1 MSIANLQAVKVLNT
15 QLTDIFITLVE
26 GENMTPKI
34 VLLTIGVLMTLH
46 GIGLFLG
53 AGSIEEYTDPT
64 EAMIAMGVRLNEAK
78 GLMTLLVGVI
88 LLTSFN
94 IDIKSA
100 KKVVFG
106 TGIAMA
112 ICCAVT
118 TEVHIN
124 QVWNG
129 VGGPPVFIPIIFGLL
144 ALWSFYVGLKKDSSE

>member
-1 MSIANLQAVKVLNT
+1 MN
-15 QLTDIFITLVE
+15 
-26 GENMTPKI
+26 PKI
-34 VLLTIGVLMTLH
+34 VLVTIGILMTLQ

-64 EAMIAMGVRLNEAK
+64 EAMLTMGTRLNETI
-78 GLMTLLVGVI
+78 GVMTLLVGVI
-88 LLTSFN
+88 SLASFN
-94 IDIKSA
+94 IDSNSA
-100 KKVVFG
+100 KKIVFG

-129 VGGPPVFIPIIFGLL
+129 EGGPPVFIPIILGLL
-144 ALWSFYVGLKKDSSE
+144 ALWSFYVSLIKDSS

>member
-1 MSIANLQAVKVLNT
+1 MA
-15 QLTDIFITLVE
+15 
-26 GENMTPKI
+26 
-34 VLLTIGVLMTLH
+34 
-46 GIGLFLG
+46 LFLG

-64 EAMIAMGVRLNEAK
+64 DAILAMGARLNESK

-88 LLTSFN
+88 LLASFN
-94 IDIKSA
+94 IDSNSA

-106 TGIAMA
+106 TGIAMT

-129 VGGPPVFIPIIFGLL
+129 EGGPPVFIPIIFGLL
-144 ALWSFYVGLKKDSSE
+144 ALWSFYVGLKKENRD

>member
-1 MSIANLQAVKVLNT
+1 
-15 QLTDIFITLVE
+15 
-26 GENMTPKI
+26 MTPKI
-34 VLLTIGVLMTLH
+34 VLVTIGILMTLQ

-53 AGSIEEYTDPT
+53 TGSIEEYTDPT
-64 EAMIAMGVRLNEAK
+64 DAILAMGARLNESK

-88 LLTSFN
+88 LLASFN
-94 IDIKSA
+94 IDSNSV

-106 TGIAMA
+106 TGIAMT

-129 VGGPPVFIPIIFGLL
+129 EGGPPVFIPIIFGLL
-144 ALWSFYVGLKKDSSE
+144 ALWSFYVGLKKDYSE

>member
-1 MSIANLQAVKVLNT
+1 
-15 QLTDIFITLVE
+15 
-26 GENMTPKI
+26 
-34 VLLTIGVLMTLH
+34 MTLQ

-53 AGSIEEYTDPT
+53 AGSIEEYTGPSA
-64 EAMIAMGVRLNEAK
+64 AMVAMGARLNEAK

-88 LLTSFN
+88 LLASFN
-94 IDIKSA
+94 IDSNSA

-129 VGGPPVFIPIIFGLL
+129 EGGPPVFIPIIFGLL
-144 ALWSFYVGLKKDSSE
+144 AFWSFYIGLKKNSSD

>member
-1 MSIANLQAVKVLNT
+1 
-15 QLTDIFITLVE
+15 
-26 GENMTPKI
+26 MTPKI
-34 VLLTIGVLMTLH
+34 VLVTIGILMTLQ
-46 GIGLFLG
+46 GLGLYFG

-64 EAMIAMGVRLNEAK
+64 EAIIAMGARLNETI
-78 GLMTLLVGVI
+78 GVMTLLVGVI
-88 LLTSFN
+88 SLASIN
-94 IDIKSA
+94 IDSNSA

-129 VGGPPVFIPIIFGLL
+129 EGGPPMFIPIIFGLL

>member
-1 MSIANLQAVKVLNT
+1 
-15 QLTDIFITLVE
+15 
-26 GENMTPKI
+26 MTPKI
-34 VLLTIGVLMTLH
+34 VLVTIGILMTLQ

-64 EAMIAMGVRLNEAK
+64 DAILAMGARLNESK

-88 LLTSFN
+88 LLASFN
-94 IDIKSA
+94 IDSNSA
-100 KKVVFG
+100 NKVVFG
-106 TGIAMA
+106 TGIAMT

-129 VGGPPVFIPIIFGLL
+129 EGGPPVFIPIIFGLL
-144 ALWSFYVGLKKDSSE
+144 ALWSFYVGLKKDYSD